1 VKSVYPHFGIILC
14 CWFFG
19 TTQVHSQDVEKIS
32 SNYESFF
39 IEGALY
45 YNFPSGLFS
54 GIIKPLPG
62 FRGALGYEWQRLK
75 FSLSSGYNKSSGA
88 DPLVVDTVFIPMTVR
103 IGYMIP
109 LKKNWGIE
117 ADLGMGLQYS
127 KTLHYETLLDFLADR
142 QEKSIEIKPFA
153 EGRLFIYIRPLDFL
167 KIYAGG
173 GVDVIFEVKK
183 PIPLPALEVGLSF
196 KPLAIGP
203 PKKRKPKVF
212 IDDEEVIIPAIP
224 WKETIYF
231 EADSGTIILPQYQHL
246 LEEAGKRLKENPQ
259 AYITLWGY
267 AAPAGTT
274 DGQITVSAARV
285 WYCVEYLK
293 KKYSIREERMY
304 LKFFGAEEISTEMKK
319 AVWDLRRRVDLI
331 IE

>member
-1 VKSVYPHFGIILC
+1 VKGVYPHFGIILC

-19 TTQVHSQDVEKIS
+19 AAQAHSQDVEKTS

-45 YNFPSGLFS
+45 YPFPLGLFS

-62 FRGALGYEWQRLK
+62 FRGALGYEWQRLR
-75 FSLSSGYNKSSGA
+75 FSLSSGYNKYSGA
-88 DPLVVDTVFIPMTVR
+88 DPLVVNTVFIPMTVR

-117 ADLGMGLQYS
+117 PDLGVGLQYS
-127 KTLHYETLLDFLADR
+127 KTLHYETLLGFLADR
-142 QEKSIEIKPFA
+142 QEESIEIKPFA
-153 EGRLFIYIRPLDFL
+153 EGRVFFYIRPLDFL

-173 GVDVIFEVKK
+173 GVDMVFEMKK
-183 PIPLPALEVGLSF
+183 PIPLPALEAGLSF
-196 KPLAIGP
+196 KPFAIGSP
-203 PKKRKPKVF
+203 RKRKPKVV
-212 IDDEEVIIPAIP
+212 IDKEVIIPALP
-224 WKETIYF
+224 WKETLYF
-231 EADSGTIILPQYQHL
+231 EADRGTKILPQYQHL
-246 LEEAGKRLKENPQ
+246 LEEAGRRLKENPQ
-259 AYITLWGY
+259 AHITLWGY

-274 DGQITVSAARV
+274 EGQITVSAARV

-293 KKYSIREERMY
+293 DCGIAEERMHQ
-304 LKFFGAEEISTEMKK
+304 KFFGAEEISSEMKK
-319 AVWDLRRRVDLI
+319 AVWDLRRRVDII